1 MVLRRNPTPPKPKP
15 FKLKPLSY
23 FIGEDGV
30 AFSVDWTKMKV
41 GSSIFIPCLKCSVLR
56 YKAFLIANR
65 LKYTIKLLLRAELG
79 IQGLRIWRIK

>member
-41 GSSIFIPCLKCSVLR
+41 VDDDTNTSMKIPPEMFIKIFSIKVS
-56 YKAFLIANR
+56 
-65 LKYTIKLLLRAELG
+65 T
-79 IQGLRIWRIK
+79 